1 MSPRKR
7 IDAPT
12 LDIGGAKIGEPD
24 PETIVDTDAS
34 SRGTPSQPDFD
45 PREELRA
52 LRKQIDSLRQQVSA
66 AAQVVKGSAKQA
78 ARQTEATVKLY
89 PVSTLV
95 VVAVVSGAF
104 AFTIAGLRAAPPR
117 SRAERVLD
125 EMRALYDRMRDRS

>member
-78 ARQTEATVKLY
+78 ARQTEATGEA
-89 PVSTLV
+89 VSCVDARGRRGRVWCLRLHDCRPACRSATL
-95 VVAVVSGAF
+95 A
-104 AFTIAGLRAAPPR
+104 R
-117 SRAERVLD
+117 
-125 EMRALYDRMRDRS
+125 